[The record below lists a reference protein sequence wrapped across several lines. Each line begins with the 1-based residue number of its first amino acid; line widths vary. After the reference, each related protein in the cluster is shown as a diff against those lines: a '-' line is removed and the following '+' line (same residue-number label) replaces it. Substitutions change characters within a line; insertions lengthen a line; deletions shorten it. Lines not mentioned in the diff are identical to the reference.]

1 MTTTTIVPN
10 DMTLAAVEDAVREA
24 ASHLLTESEF
34 RSFYE
39 RTARPV
45 WAYLARLTGDR
56 SEADDLLQETYYRF
70 YRASA
75 SYENESH
82 RRNALFTI
90 ATNLARDAHR
100 RTKAVEVLPLEEDH
114 SVTNSVV
121 HGVEVRA
128 DLERALDS
136 VSRKEREM
144 LLLAYGYGSTHEE
157 IASTVG
163 VASSSV
169 KGLLL
174 RARRKVVAALEGKRK
189 VRS

>member
-34 RSFYE
+34 RAFYE
-39 RTARPV
+39 RTSRPV

-56 SEADDLLQETYYRF
+56 SQADDLLQETYYRF

-75 SYENESH
+75 SYDSESH

-90 ATNLARDAHR
+90 ATNLARDVHR
-100 RTKAVEVLPLEEDH
+100 RTKSVEMLALKGDH
-114 SVTNSVV
+114 ALSSSSTR
-121 HGVEVRA
+121 GVEVRT
-128 DLERALDS
+128 DLERALES

-144 LLLAYGYGSTHEE
+144 LLLAYGYGSSHEE

-174 RARRKVVAALEGKRK
+174 RARRKVSAALEGKKK
-189 VRS
+189 VQR